1 MKKLGI
7 VTRVNPL
14 ARSLVLSQPRRE
26 VPPDELLQPQDV
38 FLVAFDQ
45 SLAELR
51 INRRRLG
58 EDPVLHYSTHLE
70 GKRQDARRGRKNFP
84 EAPDRPVRC
93 PHRGAG
99 GSGRWHAGRVVPRG
113 SVRSE
118 GVVNLEEAED
128 TLGHASGIFS
138 HIFVEPHPEP
148 LSPKNLVIAFQLL
161 VVEPPA
167 TVVKYVMPAVT
178 HA

>member
-7 VTRVNPL
+7 VTRSSPL
-14 ARSLVLSQPRRE
+14 ARSLALSKPRRE

-45 SLAELR
+45 PLAELR
-51 INRRRLG
+51 IDGRRVG
-58 EDPVLHYSTHLE
+58 EDPALHYSTHLE
-70 GKRQDARRGRKNFP
+70 GERQDAGRGRKYFP
-84 EAPDRPVRC
+84 EAPDRLVRC

-99 GSGRWHAGRVVPRG
+99 VSARGHAGRVVPRG

-118 GVVNLEEAED
+118 GVVNVEKAED
-128 TLGHASGIFS
+128 TLGHARGSFS

-148 LSPKNLVIAFQLL
+148 LSPEHLIK
-161 VVEPPA
+161 
-167 TVVKYVMPAVT
+167 T
-178 HA
+178 